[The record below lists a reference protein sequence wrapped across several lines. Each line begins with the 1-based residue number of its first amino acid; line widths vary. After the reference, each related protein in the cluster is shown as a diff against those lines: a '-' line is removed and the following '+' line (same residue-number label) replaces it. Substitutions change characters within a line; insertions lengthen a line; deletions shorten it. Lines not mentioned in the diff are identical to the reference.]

1 MKSLIE
7 NQSRWLV
14 MAGAMGL
21 AASVAS
27 SAVTALTIAADSSLG
42 SGVFE
47 VTTDDGTTLPDGT
60 FIWSLDSPMDIVD
73 SGSGETIAHLL
84 FGSIMMSTAGTVS
97 HSFVLQSAGADTNF
111 SLGSGLVNTGLLLN
125 PEGRTS
131 AGVTLTDTDGDGA
144 SLTGNMNG
152 GMMFEAFY
160 DNGAVFSNLLGGFG
174 FGTAFDSQ
182 AIDGEFPGGD
192 GNFASF
198 AGPVNEIG
206 IAWDFTLSANDSA
219 GGTSVFA
226 VIPAPATGLGFL
238 VGAGL
243 FSSRRRR

>member
-27 SAVTALTIAADSSLG
+27 GAVTALTIAADSSLG

-73 SGSGETIAHLL
+73 GGTGETIARLL

-97 HSFVLQSAGADTNF
+97 HSFVLQSAGVDTNF

-131 AGVTLTDTDGDGA
+131 AGVTLTDTDGNGA

-192 GNFASF
+192 GNFAAF

-206 IAWDFTLSANDSA
+206 IGWDFTLSANDSA